1 MSLLKTAA
9 ELFIKQ
15 MGSAN
20 TSGGLN
26 LQSVMGALQQ
36 LLPSSGGE
44 LNLAQLV
51 SMFAAQSGGLAGL
64 ASSWLSDGGNATI
77 SASQIMDV
85 LGKSKVTDFA
95 AQLGLGSEGAA
106 EGLSKVIPDLIDKS
120 SKGGSVL
127 GDAAGSILGK
137 LF

>member
-15 MGSAN
+15 MGSTESA
-20 TSGGLN
+20 GGLN

-44 LNLAQLV
+44 LNLSQLV
-51 SMFAAQSGGLAGL
+51 TMFTQNGGLAAL
-64 ASSWLSDGGNATI
+64 ANSWLSDGGNASI
-77 SASQIMDV
+77 SASQIIEV
-85 LGKSKVTDFA
+85 LGKGSIADFA
-95 AQLGLGSEGAA
+95 SQLGLGSDGAA
-106 EGLSKVIPDLIDKS
+106 EGLSNIIPDLIDQS
-120 SKGGSVL
+120 SKGGSL
-127 GDAAGSILGK
+127 LSSAAGSILGK